1 MKNLLH
7 FIVRFHFTILF
18 IVFEIFCLLLL
29 VNYNNYQKS
38 EFLNSSNAISGGIYQ
53 KVSSVTDYVSLAKT
67 NEELNREN
75 VRLRNLLHSSYKL
88 TTDSSFVFL
97 DTIYKQQYIYRTA
110 KIINNSVNK
119 QLNYITLNKGRIH
132 GIEREMA
139 VVTDNGVVGV
149 VKSVSDNFASVISVL
164 NDRLRISAKLKG
176 NNYHGSLIWDGVD
189 YRKAML
195 KDIPFHVKIAKG
207 DTIVTSGYSA
217 IFPEGLQLGVV
228 DEVMTS
234 SGSNFQNIKILLSND
249 FKSLSYV
256 KVVGDLMKE
265 ERLKLE
271 EEATE

>member
-38 EFLNSSNAISGGIYQ
+38 QFLNSSNAISGGIFE
-53 KVSSVTDYVSLAKT
+53 KVSSVTDYLSLART

-88 TTDSSFVFL
+88 SADSSFAFT

-119 QLNYITLNKGRIH
+119 QLNYITLNKGKIH

-149 VKSVSDNFASVISVL
+149 VKSVSDNFSSVISLL
-164 NDRLRISAKLKG
+164 NNRLRVSAKLKG

-189 YRKAML
+189 YKKAML
-195 KDIPFHVKIAKG
+195 KDIPFHVNIAKG
-207 DTIVTSGYSA
+207 DTIVTSGFSA
-217 IFPEGLQLGVV
+217 IFPEGVQLGVV
-228 DEVMTS
+228 DEVLSS
-234 SGSNFQNIKILLSND
+234 SGSNFQNIKVLLSND

-265 ERLKLE
+265 ERLQLE
-271 EEATE
+271 EEAVE

>member
-38 EFLNSSNAISGGIYQ
+38 EFLNSSNAISGGIYE
-53 KVSSVTDYVSLAKT
+53 KVSSVTDYLSLAKT

-234 SGSNFQNIKILLSND
+234 SGGNFQNIKVLLSND

-271 EEATE
+271 EEAAE

>member
-38 EFLNSSNAISGGIYQ
+38 QFLNSSNSISGGVYK
-53 KVSSVTDYVSLAKT
+53 KVSSVTDYLALART

-75 VRLRNLLHSSYKL
+75 VRLRNLLQSSYKL
-88 TTDSSFVFL
+88 STDSSFSFT
-97 DTIYKQQYIYRTA
+97 DTIYRQQYIYRNA

-119 QLNYITLNKGRIH
+119 QLNYITLDKGKIH
-132 GIEREMA
+132 GIKREMA

-149 VKSVSDNFASVISVL
+149 VKSVSDNFSSVISLL
-164 NDRLRISAKLKG
+164 NNRLRVSAKLKG

-189 YRKAML
+189 YRRALL
-195 KDIPFHVKIAKG
+195 KDIPFHVNIAKG
-207 DTIVTSGYSA
+207 DTVVTSGFSA
-217 IFPEGLQLGVV
+217 IFPEGVKLGIV
-228 DEVMTS
+228 DEVLSS
-234 SGSNFQNIKILLSND
+234 SGGNFQDVKVLLSND

-265 ERLKLE
+265 ERINLE
-271 EEATE
+271 EETVE

>member
-1 MKNLLH
+1 M
-7 FIVRFHFTILF
+7 
-18 IVFEIFCLLLL
+18 L

-53 KVSSVTDYVSLAKT
+53 KVSSVTDYLSLAKT

-217 IFPEGLQLGVV
+217 IFPEGLQLGMV

-234 SGSNFQNIKILLSND
+234 SGSNFQNIKVLLSND

>member
-1 MKNLLH
+1 MKNLFH

-53 KVSSVTDYVSLAKT
+53 KVSSVTDYLSLAQT

-88 TTDSSFVFL
+88 TTDSSFIFI

-119 QLNYITLNKGRIH
+119 QLNYITINKGRIH

-139 VVTDNGVVGV
+139 VVTDNGIVGV

-207 DTIVTSGYSA
+207 DTIVTSGFSA

-228 DEVMTS
+228 DEVMAS
-234 SGSNFQNIKILLSND
+234 SGDNFQNIKVLLSND

>member
-38 EFLNSSNAISGGIYQ
+38 EFLNSSNAISGGIYE
-53 KVSSVTDYVSLAKT
+53 KVSSVTDYLSLAKT

-88 TTDSSFVFL
+88 TTDSFFVFL

-176 NNYHGSLIWDGVD
+176 NNYHGSLIWDGLD

-234 SGSNFQNIKILLSND
+234 SGSNFQNIKVLLSND

>member
-38 EFLNSSNAISGGIYQ
+38 QFLNSSNAISGGIYQ
-53 KVSSVTDYVSLAKT
+53 KVSSVTDYLSLART

-75 VRLRNLLHSSYKL
+75 VRLRNLLKSSYSL
-88 TTDSSFVFL
+88 SADSSFTFT
-97 DTIYKQQYIYRTA
+97 DTLYKQQYIYRTA

-119 QLNYITLNKGRIH
+119 QLNYITLNKGKVH

-149 VKSVSDNFASVISVL
+149 VKSVSENFSSVISLL
-164 NDRLRISAKLKG
+164 NNRLRVSAKLKG
-176 NNYHGSLIWDGVD
+176 NNYHGSLTWDGVD
-189 YRKAML
+189 YRKALL
-195 KDIPFHVKIAKG
+195 KDIPFHVNIAKG
-207 DTIVTSGYSA
+207 DTIVTSGFSA
-217 IFPEGLQLGVV
+217 IFPEGVQLGVV
-228 DEVMTS
+228 DEVLSS
-234 SGSNFQNIKILLSND
+234 SGSNFQDVKVLLSND
-249 FKSLSYV
+249 FKSISYV

-265 ERLKLE
+265 ERLQLE
-271 EEATE
+271 EEAEE

>member
-38 EFLNSSNAISGGIYQ
+38 QFLNSSNAISGGIYQ
-53 KVSSVTDYVSLAKT
+53 KVSSVTDYLSLART

-75 VRLRNLLHSSYKL
+75 ARLRNLLKSSYSL
-88 TTDSSFVFL
+88 SADSSFTFT
-97 DTIYKQQYIYRTA
+97 DTLYKQQYIYRTA

-119 QLNYITLNKGRIH
+119 QLNYITLNKGKVH

-149 VKSVSDNFASVISVL
+149 VKSVSENFSSVISLL
-164 NDRLRISAKLKG
+164 NNRLRVSAKLKG
-176 NNYHGSLIWDGVD
+176 NNYHGSLTWDGVD
-189 YRKAML
+189 YRKALL
-195 KDIPFHVKIAKG
+195 KDIPFHVNIAKG
-207 DTIVTSGYSA
+207 DTIVTSGFSA
-217 IFPEGLQLGVV
+217 IFPEGVQLGVV
-228 DEVMTS
+228 DEVLSS
-234 SGSNFQNIKILLSND
+234 SGSNFQDVKVLLSND
-249 FKSLSYV
+249 FKSISYV

-265 ERLKLE
+265 ERLQLE
-271 EEATE
+271 EEAEE

>member
-1 MKNLLH
+1 MKNLFH

-53 KVSSVTDYVSLAKT
+53 KVSSVTDYLSLAQT

-88 TTDSSFVFL
+88 TTDSSFIFI

-119 QLNYITLNKGRIH
+119 QLNYITINKGRIH

-207 DTIVTSGYSA
+207 DTIVTSGFSA

-228 DEVMTS
+228 DEVMAS
-234 SGSNFQNIKILLSND
+234 SGDNFQNIKVLLSND

>member
-53 KVSSVTDYVSLAKT
+53 KVSSVTDYLSLAQT

-88 TTDSSFVFL
+88 TTDSSYVFI

-149 VKSVSDNFASVISVL
+149 VKSVSNNFSSVISVL

-176 NNYHGSLIWDGVD
+176 NNYHGSLTWDGID

-195 KDIPFHVKIAKG
+195 RDIPFHVKITKG
-207 DTIVTSGYSA
+207 DTIVTSGFSA

-228 DEVMTS
+228 DQVMTS

-249 FKSLSYV
+249 FKNLSYV

-271 EEATE
+271 EEAME

>member
-38 EFLNSSNAISGGIYQ
+38 EFLNSSNAISGGIYE
-53 KVSSVTDYVSLAKT
+53 KVSSVTDYLSLAKT

-234 SGSNFQNIKILLSND
+234 SGSNFQNIKVLLSND

>member
-1 MKNLLH
+1 MKNLFH

-53 KVSSVTDYVSLAKT
+53 KVSSVTDYLSLAQT

-88 TTDSSFVFL
+88 TTDSSFIFI

-207 DTIVTSGYSA
+207 DTIVTSGFSA

-228 DEVMTS
+228 DEVMAS
-234 SGSNFQNIKILLSND
+234 SGDNFQNIKVLLSND

>member
-18 IVFEIFCLLLL
+18 IVFEIFCILLL

-53 KVSSVTDYVSLAKT
+53 KVSSVTDYLSLAKT

-217 IFPEGLQLGVV
+217 IFPEGLKLGVV
-228 DEVMTS
+228 DKVMTS

>member
-53 KVSSVTDYVSLAKT
+53 KVSSVTDYLSLAKT

-88 TTDSSFVFL
+88 TTDSSFIFL

-119 QLNYITLNKGRIH
+119 QLNYITLNKGKIH

-234 SGSNFQNIKILLSND
+234 SGSNFQNIKVLLSND

>member
-38 EFLNSSNAISGGIYQ
+38 EFLNSSNAISGGIYE
-53 KVSSVTDYVSLAKT
+53 KVSSVTDYLSLAKT

-176 NNYHGSLIWDGVD
+176 NNYHGSLIWDGLD

-234 SGSNFQNIKILLSND
+234 SGSNFQNIKVLLSND